1 MRRLTAKQQA
11 FCLAYIETGNASAAY
26 RRAYVTSRMKSQTIH
41 CAAWRLLH
49 TAKVAK
55 AIAGLQKSHRRRHG
69 VTVDALT
76 TELDEAR
83 LLAIEKGQSAAAV
96 SATMAKAKLHG
107 LPLARPEGKLAPLD
121 ELSDEELDA
130 YIAELER
137 EVREAC
143 GRGKGRDNDGNGK

>member
-1 MRRLTAKQQA
+1 MRKLTAKQQA
-11 FCLAYIETGNASAAY
+11 FCLAYIETGNASEAY
-26 RRAYVTSRMKSQTIH
+26 RRAYDTERMKPQTIH

-49 TAKVAK
+49 TEKVAK
-55 AIAGLQKSHRRRHG
+55 AIAALQKAHRRRHAI
-69 VTVDALT
+69 TVDALT

-83 LLAIEKGQSAAAV
+83 LLAIENSQSAAAV

-107 LPLARPEGKLAPLD
+107 LLLARPKGKLAPLD

-143 GRGKGRDNDGNGK
+143 GRGKERNNDCSGK